1 MVSRR
6 SLTRTAALPLG
17 EVGLLFKDEVCET
30 TPDGSRRE
38 RRVVPIL
45 LDSCIKCH
53 YFMHQAGIR
62 ARSEPRKLARSCVLG
77 LVQTIGRTISGKVVV
92 ETKLERPDHNFE
104 GEQNSRPGGT
114 EIPCFGQPILV
125 KFSRHGR

>member
-17 EVGLLFKDEVCET
+17 EVGLLFKDE
-30 TPDGSRRE
+30 
-38 RRVVPIL
+38 
-45 LDSCIKCH
+45 
-53 YFMHQAGIR
+53 AGIR